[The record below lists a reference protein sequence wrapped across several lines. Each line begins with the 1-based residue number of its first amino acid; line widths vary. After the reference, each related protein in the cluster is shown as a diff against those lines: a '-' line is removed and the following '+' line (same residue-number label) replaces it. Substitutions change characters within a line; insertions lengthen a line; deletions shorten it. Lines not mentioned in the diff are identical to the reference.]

1 MLLNIID
8 EVNKSLD
15 NNLYFAALSLVLT
28 IPDICGKA
36 EYPNKGVGERYIT
49 WFDEHIGQYEE
60 APNEE
65 VDIKCPH
72 LSGEVVYSLRNSMLH
87 QGTPNVNKD
96 KIRKECNK
104 IDRFVLIK
112 EPKNEF
118 DIYADSS
125 SCSPDGWWMFQEGI
139 KRSYHMSIRRL
150 CFLICGAAE
159 TYYENNREKFDFF
172 DYILVD
178 KGHEYDDIF
187 SIKTK

>member
-1 MLLNIID
+1 
-8 EVNKSLD
+8 
-15 NNLYFAALSLVLT
+15 
-28 IPDICGKA
+28 
-36 EYPNKGVGERYIT
+36 
-49 WFDEHIGQYEE
+49 
-60 APNEE
+60 
-65 VDIKCPH
+65 
-72 LSGEVVYSLRNSMLH
+72 MLH

-150 CFLICGAAE
+150 GFLICGAAE